1 MSKLKK
7 ISNKI
12 GLTVTETKIIFFLVV
27 VFFIGL
33 FSYYLIYETDA
44 VKPKSFS
51 YKNADSIFISANN
64 KVKIKSSFKNDVKK
78 VDSKQELLDF
88 SANNISRKDNYKIDI
103 NKASIKDFQKL
114 PGIGIKTAKKI
125 IELRKAKGSFKKVKD
140 LLMVKGI
147 GKFKFKKIKN
157 FIFIE
162 N

>member
-1 MSKLKK
+1 MNKFKK
-7 ISNKI
+7 IANKV
-12 GLTVTETKIIFFLVV
+12 GLTVIEAKIIFFLIV

-33 FSYYLIYETDA
+33 FSYYLIYEADA
-44 VKPKSFS
+44 VKPKNFS
-51 YKNADSIFISANN
+51 YKNADSIFISTNN

-78 VDSKQELLDF
+78 VDSEQELLDF
-88 SANNISRKDNYKIDI
+88 SANNISIKDNYKIDI

-125 IELRKAKGSFKKVKD
+125 IELRKTKGSFKKVKG

-157 FIFIE
+157 FIFVA